1 MGKQLKM
8 KHLYGYW
15 DSSFDNLYRFKAKI
29 EKECPG
35 SLVTIEHHTIRGKIR
50 FKRFFFSLKPCI
62 EGFLRLSTAST
73 PISHNASQQAR
84 PSLHALGLGSWFQR
98 QSKSSSSPPPPPA
111 MPLLRSLPSSRYS
124 TRCRRATASPR
135 LKPLLRVGKE
145 AGAALTRPRWRRRRR
160 SSGLT
165 PAMGVDD
172 GKLGRG
178 TRQV

>member
-15 DSSFDNLYRFKAKI
+15 YSSFDNLYRFKAKI

-84 PSLHALGLGSWFQR
+84 PSLHALGLGSWFLR

-111 MPLLRSLPSSRYS
+111 MPLLRSLPSSRCFS
-124 TRCRRATASPR
+124 SPQAAAPCR
-135 LKPLLRVGKE
+135 KE
-145 AGAALTRPRWRRRRR
+145 AGAALTRSQWRRRRK

-178 TRQV
+178 TRPV